1 MFRKNHN
8 IIIITILL
16 FSILSNSCYDNK
28 IAHSEENRNDKS
40 QGIVSDSPMYM
51 PNITS
56 HQLPDTLTFCDE
68 IFDLT
73 DPTIKERVEREF
85 YLLLQQPGQLVLY
98 LKRSGRYFPMYE
110 EKLNSA
116 GLPTDLKYLS
126 VAESALYM
134 SRSKAG
140 AMGLWQFM
148 KGTAKRYGL
157 RVNKYVDERKHPEKS
172 TDAALK
178 YLKKAYDDFGTWT
191 MAAAAYNMG
200 GAGLNKNRKYQ
211 TTDNYF
217 DLYLNSETSRYL
229 FRIATIKYMLE
240 NKEKFGINLS
250 DDDYYKPY
258 NTEIRTVNSG
268 IKNLSKWA
276 KQVGTNYKILKL
288 YNPWLINNTLNS
300 PGRGN
305 LWHIALP
312 KGNERDD
319 K

>member
-1 MFRKNHN
+1 MLRRNHN
-8 IIIITILL
+8 IIIVMIL
-16 FSILSNSCYDNK
+16 FLSVIISSCYDNK
-28 IAHSEENRNDKS
+28 IAHSEENQNKIKS
-40 QGIVSDSPMYM
+40 VDYNSPEYM
-51 PNITS
+51 PTITS
-56 HQLPDTLTFCDE
+56 YQLPDTLTFCDE

-110 EKLNSA
+110 EKINDA
-116 GLPTDLKYLS
+116 GLHIDLKYLS

-134 SRSKAG
+134 SRSRAG
-140 AMGLWQFM
+140 AMGLWQFI

-172 TDAALK
+172 TEAALK
-178 YLKKAYDDFGTWT
+178 YLKKAFDDFGSWT

-217 DLYLNSETSRYL
+217 DLHLNSETSRYL

-250 DDDYYKPY
+250 DEDYYKPY
-258 NTEIRTVNSG
+258 DTEIREVNSG

-288 YNPWLINNTLNS
+288 YNPWLVNKTLNS

-305 LWHIALP
+305 LWQIALP
-312 KGNERDD
+312 KGNESDS